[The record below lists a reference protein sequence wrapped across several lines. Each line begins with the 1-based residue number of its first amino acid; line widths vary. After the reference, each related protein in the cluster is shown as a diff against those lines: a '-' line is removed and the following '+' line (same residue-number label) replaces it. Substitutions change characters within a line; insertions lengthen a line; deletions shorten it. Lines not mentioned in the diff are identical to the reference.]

1 MCICSCKKV
10 YERKFPLRATANGM
24 AATTLL
30 VWRPGYVVRRTPFW
44 VSDLITSRGL
54 NLYCGAFNWTR
65 LFGLNLCC
73 VQSSLP

>member
-1 MCICSCKKV
+1 MLEGGGKFIFSACIC
-10 YERKFPLRATANGM
+10 RATVNGM